1 MTLERDGSAAAW
13 QRLLYWSRLI
23 VLNPAWDAQIVNFR
37 IMRLKSQIACAAAAL
52 LVLPMCSAAQSKKKP
67 VAPPPAPAAAPE
79 APVDPR
85 ELVRHVTENEFE
97 NEKLQKYY
105 TFVQREETRKLDS
118 DGHVKT
124 TESETSDI
132 MVLSGEPVT
141 RLIARND
148 KPLNPEDAAKVE
160 AKIDKFMRDRKN
172 ETPADK
178 QKRLADQEKD
188 RQKEREY
195 VSEIADAY
203 NFHLDGIEKLNGRDT
218 YVISAEPR
226 ADFHAKSRAARALLS
241 AFHFK
246 VWIDKADLQW
256 VKIDAEAIDNASYG
270 VFLLRLH
277 KGTRAHLEQ
286 VRVNDEVWLP
296 GKVYVKLDARVVLF
310 KSYLE
315 EIDINYKDYKKFRT
329 EVTMGPAV
337 SAN

>member
-1 MTLERDGSAAAW
+1 LKPARDKQKMSFEITP
-13 QRLLYWSRLI
+13 LKTRLI
-23 VLNPAWDAQIVNFR
+23 F
-37 IMRLKSQIACAAAAL
+37 AAAAL
-52 LVLPMCSAAQSKKKP
+52 LALPMCLAAQTKKRP
-67 VAPPPAPAAAPE
+67 VAPPPVPAAAPE

-97 NEKLQKYY
+97 NEKLQKFY
-105 TFVQREETRKLDS
+105 TFVQRAETRKLDS

-148 KPLNPEDAAKVE
+148 KPLTSEDSAKVE

-178 QKRLADQEKD
+178 EKRLADKEKD

-203 NFHLDGIEKLNGRDT
+203 NFRLDGIEKLNGRDT

-329 EVTMGPAV
+329 EIALGPAV